1 MPNRYDM
8 LCQETRHIQIQAYIT
23 HNIRLLEAVIV
34 HALLWNNTYR
44 SLACIIDNG
53 DHIGSH
59 ALDKGK
65 TFADIGQ
72 FVLTV
77 GKIWSDLKTLSKLH
91 GQVWQ
96 NFDR

>member
-1 MPNRYDM
+1 M
-8 LCQETRHIQIQAYIT
+8 LGNKTYSDPSIHYSQYKI
-23 HNIRLLEAVIV
+23 IRGSIV

-77 GKIWSDLKTLSKLH
+77 DKI
-91 GQVWQ
+91 
-96 NFDR
+96 

>member
-1 MPNRYDM
+1 MPGQILICIVR
-8 LCQETRHIQIQAYIT
+8 QHIFSSKHTLLTIQDYIGST
-23 HNIRLLEAVIV
+23 
-34 HALLWNNTYR
+34 
-44 SLACIIDNG
+44 CII
-53 DHIGSH
+53 
-59 ALDKGK
+59 DKGK